1 MGERVFVYEPDQE
14 AAQFLRSFFKQ
25 RKDLRAEFVDDIAS
39 LREKV
44 SQSKEKN
51 LVCIVDINAL
61 PKLKPSKN
69 DCPVLIAI
77 IPNSPKSGIRKAVRH
92 GVENYLISPIQE
104 EDLDFKIKTAMERK
118 KTIELLRK
126 KTDMLQTI
134 VDLTYLVTST
144 LDPQEILHLIVKKI
158 SEVIPVT
165 RCSIIRI
172 DRNGDYA
179 DVVATFESKKLGRI
193 RLDLNKYPEIKKA
206 LVSKKPVVI
215 HDVATDP
222 IMEKVR
228 DIIFPLGIR
237 SIVVI
242 PIVFHEEVIGTLF
255 IRTSRAGYAFSEHEI
270 KLCNAIANA
279 SANALYNAFLFEKI
293 EDEKTRLE
301 KLAITDYLTGVYN
314 IRYFYHRI
322 KEEFSRAQRYNL
334 HLSCLMFDIDH
345 FKDINDKFGHRAGD
359 IILREFAQLLKKHT
373 RKSDVLARYGGEE
386 FIMLLLQAAESGA
399 VAKAEA
405 MRTYV
410 EKHRFRALK
419 GKKGLTMSIG
429 AATYPSR
436 NIKNMEDLISF
447 ADNALYSAKA
457 AGRNRVMV
465 YKP

>member
-1 MGERVFVYEPDQE
+1 MRERIFVYETDQE
-14 AAQFLRSFFKQ
+14 VIQFLRSFFKR
-25 RKDLRAEFVDDIAS
+25 RKNLRAEFVDDIAA
-39 LREKV
+39 LKEKV

-51 LVCIVDINAL
+51 RVCLVDVDAL
-61 PKLKPSKN
+61 PKLKPSTI
-69 DCPVLIAI
+69 DCPVLLAI
-77 IPNSPKSGIRKAVRH
+77 IARSPEAGIRKAVRH
-92 GVENYLISPIQE
+92 GVENYLISPLQE
-104 EDLDFKIKTAMERK
+104 EDLDFKIKTALEKK

-134 VDLTYLVTST
+134 VDLTSLVTST
-144 LDPQEILHLIVKKI
+144 LDPQEILYLIVKKI
-158 SEVIPVT
+158 SQVIPVT

-179 DVVATFESKKLGRI
+179 DVAATFESPTMGRI

-206 LVSKKPVVI
+206 LISKKPVVI
-215 HDVATDP
+215 HDVTTDP

-255 IRTSRAGYAFSEHEI
+255 LRTSRAGYAFSEHEI

-322 KEEFSRAQRYNL
+322 REEFSRAQRYNL
-334 HLSCLMFDIDH
+334 PLSCLMFDIDH
-345 FKDINDKFGHRAGD
+345 FKEINDKFGHRIGD

-386 FIMLLLQAAESGA
+386 FIMLLPQAAESGA

-405 MRTYV
+405 MRAYV
-410 EKHRFRALK
+410 EKYRFRGLK
-419 GKKGLTMSIG
+419 GKKLLTVSIG
-429 AATYPSR
+429 VATYPSR
-436 NIKNMEDLISF
+436 SIKNMEDLISF
-447 ADNALYSAKA
+447 ADNALYSAKTG
-457 AGRNRVMV
+457 GRNRVMV